1 MKQINNA
8 SHIGSLFGPEESF
21 AVGKLQ
27 LAWLQPPRRCLLASA
42 RAPAGEPQ
50 KRLPGYLHGHIKNAP
65 KNAAGDQLSHSGGHF
80 QVICMSRY
88 KCMPQR
94 ELPRPLLACSRGC
107 CRGTRPGTKQHGP
120 RGEAVANPVCAHRTP
135 ARVLRG
141 TAPRG
146 SISTQGPASRL
157 DRSPP
162 LLCRLQT
169 CKAERLPD
177 LELFPSL
184 AQLRPSLSSHT
195 TAEQLSTAPPA
206 PHLQCPPSKSHAWP
220 PQGRPALCPV
230 GCTLL
235 PWGSSP
241 HGSCGADQAACSSRE
256 TSGHLGRKIK

>member
-8 SHIGSLFGPEESF
+8 SHIGSLFGAEESF

-65 KNAAGDQLSHSGGHF
+65 KNTAGDQLSHSGGHF

-88 KCMPQR
+88 KCMPWR
-94 ELPRPLLACSRGC
+94 ALPRPLLARSRGC
-107 CRGTRPGTKQHGP
+107 CLGTRPGTKQHGL
-120 RGEAVANPVCAHRTP
+120 RGEAVTALMRAHHTP
-135 ARVLRG
+135 ARVLHG

-146 SISTQGPASRL
+146 SISTQGPMSQL
-157 DRSPP
+157 DRSPF

-184 AQLRPSLSSHT
+184 AQLRLSLSSHT

-206 PHLQCPPSKSHAWP
+206 PHLQSPPPNPMCGHPGDAQRSAPLATPSSRGA
-220 PQGRPALCPV
+220 PA
-230 GCTLL
+230 
-235 PWGSSP
+235 P
-241 HGSCGADQAACSSRE
+241 HGSRGADQAACSSWE
-256 TSGHLGRKIK
+256 TSGHLRRKL